1 MKEKTQAN
9 KLFINSR
16 WLFITKNL
24 FESLD
29 ERLMVTKLKQ
39 MVEKCKNNDDKYF
52 YIVVTGLDLV
62 AFIILL

>member
-39 MVEKCKNNDDKYF
+39 MVEKYKNNDDKYF